1 MLTYAD
7 RDDAFAFDADL
18 AEELAYEQ
26 YVREMQE
33 QELLAAQAQAQQD
46 ENDAFWT
53 EEEPTY
59 FLEEGWNDSTAVVQ
73 SSTTSI
79 SDANEDIVLTTN
91 EVFDLYMDNEPE
103 LDYLASKG
111 NVKVKYI
118 IQHVHPNQPLTIEV
132 QLMSLEAYLLKVGH
146 LLRMEKEDIDP
157 LLIPTEH

>member
-59 FLEEGWNDSTAVVQ
+59 FLEEGWNDSAAAVQ

-79 SDANEDIVLTTN
+79 SDANQDIVLTPE

-111 NVKVKYI
+111 NVKVKYC
-118 IQHVHPNQPLTIEV
+118 IQHVHRNQPVTLEV
-132 QLMSLEAYLLKVGH
+132 QHMPLEAYLLKVGH
-146 LLRMEKEDIDP
+146 LLRMEKEDMDP